1 MGFPDKR
8 IPDSYLRDS
17 INHNIEG
24 LFSEGYTVSFIEDKS
39 QVEQET
45 ESVFTDMDGR
55 DSQVENTNYQ
65 KNFYEELSYDRLS
78 NITESLVGSDDEG
91 ESIYS
96 DSFLKELES
105 QQDRESK

>member
-1 MGFPDKR
+1 M
-8 IPDSYLRDS
+8 
-17 INHNIEG
+17 
-24 LFSEGYTVSFIEDKS
+24 
-39 QVEQET
+39 
-45 ESVFTDMDGR
+45 
-55 DSQVENTNYQ
+55 ENTNYQ